1 MKWLAQRQRERRWWT
16 ASASVA
22 ICGLVLGVIGIVPAF
37 ADLQAASCEAIE
49 SDGSVTVSWSDV
61 PEGLELTVLAQ
72 DAGGGLSPVA
82 SDSSVAGFGPT
93 GSWTGDAHPGAVA
106 YLIHGDPADGGGT
119 LRCTDP
125 APDGPVEV
133 SVANAIGATNPG
145 FTAGTCPNS
154 STGEE
159 YGWAFV
165 APGAGMVIESLR
177 VEFASAGAVT
187 FFIPGSTPAQAFMFT
202 PGPDEI
208 VSATATVSGPDTDH
222 VAVELVF
229 VCSPDDAPD
238 PDPTPTAT
246 PEPDATPEPEPTA
259 ETPAGD
265 DGAADDGA
273 ADDGVGDDGGEPRD
287 GNPPSVGTSPRIEA
301 SLGVDCTTEAV
312 LVELSNLGDVTGV
325 AEIVADGI
333 VVEVATVEPGQT
345 RTVSVP
351 VPLAATTVEV
361 FVGGVVVAASTFTD
375 PCTNEY
381 PEFDASVTV
390 DCVADTITV
399 TLTNTGN
406 GLGIV
411 TVDIGGDST
420 RVEIMPGTT
429 ETVTADRDGRT
440 EVPVT
445 VRSGVDTILSTTVDA
460 SCDDPSPE
468 LSAKAALICEAGT
481 SSVRV
486 VVTNTG
492 DAPGSVVIDVDGSE
506 SRIDVAAGTTES
518 TMIAIPGDGAVTVV
532 VRDADGAILAQLTD
546 QAPCENPE
554 AELDAEAALDCV
566 AGEIRVTV
574 TNTGDADG
582 VATVQVGDTTQTIVV
597 PAAGESVV
605 TVDVVAGTTVRV
617 RVTDGQRSL
626 LDETFSEICETPAP
640 ALRAEVARDCDTTT
654 VRVVVTNDGDA
665 AAEATITYGDRTT
678 TVQVGAGTS
687 VTESFP
693 MADVTQTIRVTG
705 PDADQTIVVE
715 EQIEPCDDGAPQ
727 LRAEGQVDCQLGE
740 IVLSI
745 FNEGDA
751 AGTVTWTING
761 RSETAVVAAGDSLV
775 VSQPVIVG
783 STNVWSV
790 TSDGQT
796 IAGDEAV
803 DACRPDTPIID
814 AELVIDCGND
824 EIVVRVANSGA
835 VDGNARVVINGEVS
849 DVAVPAGDV
858 VVVRGDLPVDGSYL
872 VDVSS
877 DGTSVLTEQGTATEC
892 LLPPEEGLVASVAFS
907 CRWDEAIVRVEN
919 PSDGQREVT
928 ITANGDSETITIAGG
943 DDIELAYPMEEDQPY
958 EISVVDEDG
967 QSLAFARGVHD
978 CVDVG
983 GTTVT
988 NPNPPTT
995 VSTTTPIRLPNTG
1008 VNSGLLAGAGVVFI
1022 AAGLV
1027 AVRASQFRR
1036 DRIAT
1041 A

>member
-49 SDGSVTVSWSDV
+49 SDGSVTVSWNDV

-72 DAGGGLSPVA
+72 DAYGGLSPVA
-82 SDSSVAGFGPT
+82 RDSSVAGFGPT

-165 APGAGMVIESLR
+165 APGAGMVIESMR

-187 FFIPGSTPAQAFMFT
+187 FFVPGSTPAQAYMFT

-208 VSATATVSGPDTDH
+208 VSATATVSGPDSGQ

-229 VCSPDDAPD
+229 VCSPDDAPE
-238 PDPTPTAT
+238 PAPTPTT
-246 PEPDATPEPEPTA
+246 PSQPDATPE
-259 ETPAGD
+259 TP
-265 DGAADDGA
+265 ADDGA
-273 ADDGVGDDGGEPRD
+273 ADDGGTDDGGTDDDGGQPRD
-287 GNPPSVGTSPRIEA
+287 GNPPSVGTAPRVEA
-301 SLGVDCTTEAV
+301 SLGVDCTSEAV
-312 LVELSNLGDVTGV
+312 IVELRNLGDVTGV
-325 AEIVADGI
+325 AEIVAAGV

-345 RTVSVP
+345 RTVNVQI
-351 VPLAATTVEV
+351 PLVGTTVEV
-361 FVGGVVVAASTFTD
+361 FVGGVVVAATTLTE
-375 PCTNEY
+375 PCTTEN
-381 PEFDASVTV
+381 PEFDAAVTV

-399 TLTNTGN
+399 TLNNTGN

-411 TVDIGGDST
+411 TVDIGGAST
-420 RVEIMPGTT
+420 RVEVMPGTT
-429 ETVTADRDGRT
+429 ETVTVDRDGRS
-440 EVPVT
+440 EVPVI
-445 VRSGVDTILSTTVDA
+445 VRSGATTVLSTTVDA

-468 LSAKAALICEAGT
+468 LSAEAALVCETGT

-486 VVTNTG
+486 VVANTG
-492 DAPGSVVIDVDGSE
+492 DAAGSVVVDIDGSE
-506 SRIDVAAGTTES
+506 TRIDVAAGATES
-518 TMIAIPGDGAVTVV
+518 TMIAIPGDGAVTIV
-532 VRDADGAILAQLTD
+532 VRDGAGVILAQLTD
-546 QAPCENPE
+546 QAPCESPE
-554 AELDAEAALDCV
+554 ADLRAEAALDCV
-566 AGEIRVTV
+566 AGKIRVTV

-582 VATVQVGDTTQTIVV
+582 VATIQVGDTTQTVV
-597 PAAGESVV
+597 VAAAGESVV
-605 TVDVVAGTTVRV
+605 QVYVQAGTTVRV
-617 RVTDGQRSL
+617 RVNDGQRSL
-626 LDETFSEICETPAP
+626 LDQTFSDICETPAP
-640 ALRAEVARDCDTTT
+640 ALRAAAARDCDTTT

-665 AAEATITYGDRTT
+665 AAEATITYGDRTA

-693 MADVTQTIRVTG
+693 MADGTQTIRVTG
-705 PDADQTIVVE
+705 PDADQTIVLE
-715 EQIEPCDDGAPQ
+715 QQIEPCDEGAPQ

-740 IVLSI
+740 VVLSI
-745 FNEGDA
+745 FNDGDA

-761 RSETAVVAAGDSLV
+761 RSETVVVAPGNSLV

-783 STNVWSV
+783 ATNVWSV
-790 TSDGQT
+790 TSGDQT
-796 IAGDEAV
+796 IAGGEQV
-803 DACRPDTPIID
+803 DACRPDTPTID

-824 EIVVRVANSGA
+824 EIVVRVFNSGA
-835 VDGNARVVINGEVS
+835 VDGAARVVINGEVS
-849 DVAVPAGDV
+849 DITVPAGDV

-907 CRWDEAIVRVEN
+907 CRWDEAVVRVEN
-919 PSDGQREVT
+919 PSTERREVT
-928 ITANGDSETITIAGG
+928 VTANGDSETIAIAGG
-943 DDIELAYPMEEDQPY
+943 DDIELAYPLEEDEPY

-988 NPNPPTT
+988 NPDPPTT

>member
-37 ADLQAASCEAIE
+37 ADLQAASCEAVE
-49 SDGSVTVSWSDV
+49 TDGSVTVSWSDV
-61 PEGLELTVLAQ
+61 PDGLALTVLAQ
-72 DAGGGLSPVA
+72 DAAGGLSPVA

-125 APDGPVEV
+125 
-133 SVANAIGATNPG
+133 VADTPIELQVTNAIGSTNPG

-165 APGAGMVIESLR
+165 APGAGTVIESLR

-187 FFIPGSTPAQAFMFT
+187 FFVPGSTAAQAYMFT

-208 VSATATVSGPDTDH
+208 VRATATVSGPDPDQVT
-222 VAVELVF
+222 VELVF
-229 VCSPDDAPD
+229 VCSPDSVPE
-238 PDPTPTAT
+238 PDPTPTASPQ
-246 PEPDATPEPEPTA
+246 PEATPEPEP
-259 ETPAGD
+259 PAAD

-273 ADDGVGDDGGEPRD
+273 ADDGGQPRE
-287 GNPPSVGTSPRIEA
+287 GNPSIGTTPRIEA
-301 SLGVDCTTEAV
+301 TLGVDCAADSV
-312 LVELSNLGDVTGV
+312 VVELRNLGDVTGV
-325 AEIVADGI
+325 AEIVADGV
-333 VVEVATVEPGQT
+333 VVEVASVEPGRT

-351 VPLAATTVEV
+351 VPPTATTIEV
-361 FVGGVVVAASTFTD
+361 FVGGVVVAASSFSD
-375 PCTNEY
+375 PCTSEY
-381 PEFDASVTV
+381 PEIEASVTV
-390 DCVADTITV
+390 DCETDTITV
-399 TLTNTGN
+399 TLRNDGN
-406 GLGIV
+406 GPGV
-411 TVDIGGDST
+411 ATVDIGGDST
-420 RVEIMPGTT
+420 RVEVMPGTA
-429 ETVTADRDGRT
+429 ETVTADRNGRT
-440 EVPVT
+440 EVAVT
-445 VRSGVDTILSTTVDA
+445 VSSEGTTILSTTVDA

-468 LSAKAALICEAGT
+468 LSATAALVCDAAG

-486 VVTNTG
+486 VVTNDG
-492 DAPGSVVIDVDGSE
+492 DAPGSVVVDIDGAQTPL
-506 SRIDVAAGTTES
+506 DVAAGATES
-518 TMIAIPGDGAVTVV
+518 TMIAIGGDGPVTIV
-532 VRDADGAILAQLTD
+532 VRDADGEILAQLID
-546 QAPCENPE
+546 QAPCESPE
-554 AELDAEAALDCV
+554 AELRAEATLDCV
-566 AGEIRVTV
+566 DGTIRVTV

-582 VATVQVGDTTQTIVV
+582 VATVQVGDTTQTVV
-597 PAAGESVV
+597 VAADGAAVV
-605 TVDVVAGTTVRV
+605 DVQVVAGTTVRV

-626 LDETFSEICETPAP
+626 LDETFSEVCETPSP
-640 ALRAEVARDCDTTT
+640 ALSAAAARDCASDT

-665 AAEATITYGDRTT
+665 AAGATITYGDRTT
-678 TVQVGAGTS
+678 TVQVGPGGS

-693 MADVTQTIRVTG
+693 MADVPQTIRVTG
-705 PDADQTIVVE
+705 PDADQTIVLE
-715 EQIEPCDDGAPQ
+715 EQVEPCGEGAPQ

-745 FNEGDA
+745 FNDGDA
-751 AGTVTWTING
+751 AGTATWTING
-761 RSETAVVAAGDSLV
+761 RTETAVVAPGTSLV

-790 TSDGQT
+790 TTDGQT
-796 IAGDEAV
+796 VASGELV
-803 DACRPDTPIID
+803 DACRPQTPSID
-814 AELVIDCGND
+814 ADLVIDCGND
-824 EIVVRVANSGA
+824 EIVVRVSNSGG
-835 VDGNARVVINGEVS
+835 VDGSARVVINGEVS
-849 DVAVPAGDV
+849 DIAVPAGDV

-892 LLPPEEGLVASVAFS
+892 LLPPEEDLVASVAFS

-919 PSDGQREVT
+919 PSSGQRNVT
-928 ITANGDSETITIAGG
+928 ITVDGDAETVTIDGG
-943 DDIELAYPMEEDQPY
+943 DDIELAYPLVEDEPY
-958 EISVVDEDG
+958 EITVVDENG

-995 VSTTTPIRLPNTG
+995 VTTTTPIRLPTTG
-1008 VNSGLLAGAGVVFI
+1008 VNSGLLAGAGLVFI